1 MFDPK
6 ISSMQKLVLA
16 LLMILVS
23 LLFLNSHG
31 TTDME
36 IWLQWSE
43 NADNLGVVAGFEA
56 NHADYPPITT
66 AILLD
71 AVRLGQVLELPALT
85 AIKLSII
92 LFLCLTSLACWLWTK
107 DVGVTL
113 LMHLALLLNSA
124 ALAYVDIY
132 FAPTLV
138 LALWALKQRKLL
150 FFTVCFTIACLT
162 KWQPLIIAPF
172 ILLYILDVKQW
183 DDWKRINVKNLA
195 LRIVLPAAVL
205 LGLTLLIFGA
215 GPVWDAFRASASHN
229 YLSGNALNANWIY
242 THFIRVFS
250 PEQFGGLVNKQA
262 SYIITDSPQIQL
274 VPRLL
279 FILFYALTL
288 AVFYRREKSFENTLL
303 FSILGFMAYY
313 TFNIGV
319 HENHLFLVTIL
330 AVLLLWV
337 NKAHWPE
344 MLILILINN
353 INLFIFYGINGE
365 GPGFNRVLF
374 RQVDFALVLAIFN
387 VGFFLYFWLRTIR
400 SPKSGARLTEAA
412 R

>member
-1 MFDPK
+1 MRNTK
-6 ISSMQKLVLA
+6 ISSIQTLLLFLLVF
-16 LLMILVS
+16 LLS

-31 TTDME
+31 TSDME
-36 IWLQWSE
+36 IWLQWAD

-92 LFLCLTSLACWLWTK
+92 LFLCLSSLACWLWTR
-107 DVGVTL
+107 DVGITL

-132 FAPTLV
+132 FAPTLI
-138 LALWALKQRKLL
+138 LALWALKQRRLLL
-150 FFTVCFTIACLT
+150 FTLCYSIACLT

-172 ILLYILDVKQW
+172 ILLYILNVMQW
-183 DDWKRINVKNLA
+183 SDWKRIDFKKLA
-195 LRIVLPAAVL
+195 LRVILPAAVL
-205 LGLTLLIFGA
+205 AGLTLLIFGVK
-215 GPVWDAFRASASHN
+215 PVWDGLRASASHN
-229 YLSGNALNANWIY
+229 YLSGNALNANWIL
-242 THFIRVFS
+242 THYIRVFS
-250 PEQFGGLVNKQA
+250 PEQFGGLVNQQA
-262 SYIITDSPQIQL
+262 NYIVTDLPQIQL
-274 VPRLL
+274 APRLL

-303 FSILGFMAYY
+303 FSILGFLAYY

-337 NKAHWPE
+337 NQAHWPE
-344 MLILILINN
+344 MLILVLMNN
-353 INLFIFYGINGE
+353 INLFTFYGFNGE
-365 GPGFNRVLF
+365 GPGFSRVLF
-374 RQVDFALVLAIFN
+374 REVDFALILAIFN
-387 VGFFLYFWLRTIR
+387 VGFFFIIWLRHILKKHT
-400 SPKSGARLTEAA
+400 GARLPEALD
-412 R
+412 